1 MIIRQ
6 YIIIVVRKN
15 IIMVIKSRINKM
27 GTACSTYGGE
37 ERYMYG
43 SDGDT

>member
-15 IIMVIKSRINKM
+15 VILVTKSRINKM
-27 GTACSTYGGE
+27 GAAYGTYGGE
-37 ERYMYG
+37 DIYIYIWF
-43 SDGDT
+43 